1 MKGQI
6 LSITITTSGEGEG
19 RGVSLLNLFQGG
31 DIQNLELVIDRVEK
45 GRALSLAEGFL
56 ATQVPPQGPH
66 AD

>member
-6 LSITITTSGEGEG
+6 LPITIETSGEGEG
-19 RGVSLLNLFQGG
+19 SGASLFQDG
-31 DIQNLELVIDRVEK
+31 DIQNLVLVIDRVEK